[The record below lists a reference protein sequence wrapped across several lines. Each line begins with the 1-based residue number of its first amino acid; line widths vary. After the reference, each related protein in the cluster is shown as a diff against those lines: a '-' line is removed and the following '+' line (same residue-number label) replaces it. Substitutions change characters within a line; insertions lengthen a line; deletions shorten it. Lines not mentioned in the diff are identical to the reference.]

1 MKHTTLNR
9 TGLWSVFLVLGLVL
23 SCAAPRASQGQ
34 ENGSIA
40 ALKRMG
46 NAFAS
51 VAKRAS
57 PAVVGIQSTKKTI
70 RAVQETPFDPSS
82 EDPFE
87 FFRRRAPREETPG
100 REHTQRAQGSGFII
114 SQDGYIITN
123 NHVVEDADRLT
134 VELVDGRTLEAQV
147 VGADPESDVAVVR
160 IQAGDLQPI
169 ALGNSESL
177 QVGEW
182 VLAIGTPLGLS
193 HTVTAGIVSGIGRS
207 GFNVATYEN
216 FIQTDAAINMGNS
229 GGPLVNLDGEAV
241 GINTFI
247 LAPGGGNVGIG
258 FAIPIDIAKDVAD
271 QLIKTG
277 AVERGYLGIVPQRLT
292 PELAEA
298 FGLKEPQG
306 AVLSQVAEDSA
317 AARAGLKRDDVVLE
331 LDGVKIESASQLRN
345 LIAGRKPG
353 ENVKI
358 VIARDGNR
366 ETLTAMLDKRP
377 SAQELRG
384 QLREPSR
391 PPDETQKRLGLS
403 VRDLT
408 PAEAERLGFAE
419 QTGVLITKVTPESE
433 AAEKGL
439 RAGYVIKG
447 VNRQAVANV
456 QQFKEMVSQSLRDG
470 RRILLLITDGQV
482 SQYVVLNPSSQD

>member
-1 MKHTTLNR
+1 MKHATLNR
-9 TGLWSVFLVLGLVL
+9 AGLWSAFVFFGLVL

-34 ENGSIA
+34 ENGNIA

-46 NAFAS
+46 DAFTS

-57 PAVVGIQSTKKTI
+57 PAVVGIQSTKKTT
-70 RAVQETPFDPSS
+70 RAIPETPFDPSN
-82 EDPFE
+82 EDLFE
-87 FFRRRAPREETPG
+87 FFRRRAPREEVPG
-100 REHTQRAQGSGFII
+100 REHTLRAQGSGFII
-114 SQDGYIITN
+114 SAEGYIITN

-134 VELVDGRTLEAQV
+134 VELVDGRTMDAQV
-147 VGADPESDVAVVR
+147 VGVDPESDVAVVK
-160 IQAGDLQPI
+160 IKADDLQPI

-258 FAIPIDIAKDVAD
+258 FAIPINIAKDVAD

-277 AVERGYLGIVPQRLT
+277 GVERGYLGIVPQRLT

-298 FGLKEPQG
+298 FGLKETQG
-306 AVLSQVAEDSA
+306 AVLSQVAEGSA

-353 ENVKI
+353 ESVRI
-358 VIARDGNR
+358 VVVRDGNR

-384 QLREPSR
+384 QPREPSR
-391 PPDETQKRLGLS
+391 PQDEAQQRLGLS

-408 PAEAERLGFAE
+408 PEEAERFGFEE
-419 QTGVLITKVTPESE
+419 QAGVIITKVVPGSE

-439 RAGYVIKG
+439 RAGYVIRG
-447 VNRQAVANV
+447 VNRQEISSA
-456 QQFKEMVSQSLRDG
+456 QQFKEAVSQSLREG

-482 SQYVVLNPSSQD
+482 SQYVVLSPSSQN